1 MTVPRRYNKH
11 KLDLILI
18 TGQLDSKTNEHK
30 VTCYPKHSLRPG
42 AQFFKQYNL
51 EQSEPGFEDPMFCFA
66 IWDEGPVVQ
75 K

>member
-18 TGQLDSKTNEHK
+18 TGQCDSKTKEHT
-30 VTCYPKHSLRPG
+30 VICYPKDSLSPG

-51 EQSEPGFEDPMFCFA
+51 DQTEPGFKDLWDKDV
-66 IWDEGPVVQ
+66 WDEGPVVQ